1 MKNLLSATA
10 LALLLAAGSAFAA
23 EDGNQPDGNQPNAS
37 SPNMAQPNAPSPN
50 AALPAQQAPTV
61 RSTETIP
68 PNRAIPI
75 SEYYKQS
82 VYDTRDSK
90 IGDIRDLLLD
100 ESGKV
105 NSVIIGV
112 GGFLGIGEK
121 NVAVPFSSLK
131 VAEKNGSRY
140 LVLQTTK
147 EALETAPG
155 YTHDDSKKVWVP
167 ATRQG

>member
-10 LALLLAAGSAFAA
+10 LALLLTAGSALAA
-23 EDGNQPDGNQPNAS
+23 EDGNQSNAASPNMPQPNA
-37 SPNMAQPNAPSPN
+37 ASPN
-50 AALPAQQAPTV
+50 AALPSQQTPMA
-61 RSTETIP
+61 RSSEAVKAL
-68 PNRAIPI
+68 PNGAIPI

-100 ESGKV
+100 ESGKI

-112 GGFLGIGEK
+112 GGFLGLGEK
-121 NVAVPFSSLK
+121 NVAIPFSSLK

-147 EALETAPG
+147 EALQSAPG
-155 YTHDDSKKVWVP
+155 YSYDESKKVWVP